1 MARDVNTKVFYANV
15 EYWDNMKA
23 DYPDIQ
29 VKSFPP
35 EVIAA
40 LKKAT
45 NELLDEESAKDP
57 LFKEIVE
64 SQRAFLKKAREW
76 TKISD
81 YAYIKT
87 NEEK

>member
-1 MARDVNTKVFYANV
+1 MPVL
-15 EYWDNMKA
+15 
-23 DYPDIQ
+23 P
-29 VKSFPP
+29 
-35 EVIAA
+35 A

-57 LFKEIVE
+57 LVKEIVE
-64 SQRAFLKKAREW
+64 SQRAFLKKASEW

>member
-1 MARDVNTKVFYANV
+1 MSSLARSLISSNFKASILRQMAGNK
-15 EYWDNMKA
+15 
-23 DYPDIQ
+23 I
-29 VKSFPP
+29 S
-35 EVIAA
+35 
-40 LKKAT
+40 
-45 NELLDEESAKDP
+45 